1 MPLVPNIF
9 PSLAVQYWAWYSCT
23 LNRRKYLNSA
33 SLFHTILPH
42 LAVQHWAWQAGFP
55 PLRNDYQGKK
65 RRLSCA
71 LLPPYKLIISPSIC
85 FFSLRSHN
93 GVTFSIFSR
102 ALLIS
107 WICLESS
114 RAAAQHFRPRR
125 KCRPLIW
132 EQTALMT
139 RSKVYE
145 IIREGTS
152 CRTKPSPC
160 NIYRLRRY
168 PGLLFSGKLKKG
180 SRRFL

>member
-9 PSLAVQYWAWYSCT
+9 PSLAVQYWAWYSST

-102 ALLIS
+102 ALLA
-107 WICLESS
+107 
-114 RAAAQHFRPRR
+114 RARVCRATFSASTQVPASNLGVEAA
-125 KCRPLIW
+125 LI
-132 EQTALMT
+132 AK
-139 RSKVYE
+139 SVHKVSE
-145 IIREGTS
+145 IIPEAAS
-152 CRTKPSPC
+152 CRTKP
-160 NIYRLRRY
+160 
-168 PGLLFSGKLKKG
+168 
-180 SRRFL
+180 